1 MSLREWLI
9 AIGALIILGIVID
22 GVRRMHRSRK
32 EAQAISSGMGADDI
46 EDSPIDEGYNPEL
59 PNGGSRPVTAETL
72 QERGYVKTARKSL
85 FGNRPQKPTRP
96 VVSAKDQHA
105 EAQADDPHW
114 KPSEMDP
121 STVQEFDDPVEHMS
135 AVDDGYDDSDIHDD
149 WVGESRFADDAERQ
163 ASYTDPDQD
172 APPVLSDE
180 AAFEPEPEV
189 DEEPVAQEPI
199 VEEPVV
205 DESVADE
212 PVRSSNSAVE
222 QDTAKRGGEKTPQA
236 VDRDRPKAG
245 ANRPDAQEVIV
256 INVLARKEKAFD
268 GVALK
273 KLFEACGLEFG
284 DMEIYHRHESDDTRS
299 PVQFSVAN
307 AVEPGTFRAQDMVKM
322 KTPGISFF
330 MSMPG
335 PSDSLKAF
343 EFMLETAQCVVHN
356 LGGELKDERRSVMTP
371 QTIEH
376 CRQRIREFERK
387 RRSQRVG

>member
-32 EAQAISSGMGADDI
+32 EAQAISSGMGADNI
-46 EDSPIDEGYNPEL
+46 ESSPIDDEPGEGEYNPEL
-59 PNGGSRPVTAETL
+59 PNGGSRPVTADTL
-72 QERGYVKTARKSL
+72 QDRGYLKSAGKTR
-85 FGNRPQKPTRP
+85 FGLPPQKPTRP
-96 VVSAKDQHA
+96 IVSAKEKQAAKEA
-105 EAQADDPHW
+105 EEARWASSEADDLAAH
-114 KPSEMDP
+114 
-121 STVQEFDDPVEHMS
+121 EFDEPVEHMS
-135 AVDDGYDDSDIHDD
+135 AVDEGYDDHVIHDD
-149 WVGESRFADDAERQ
+149 WVGEARAADERSLDDVQVPEERYAE
-163 ASYTDPDQD
+163 PQD

-180 AAFEPEPEV
+180 AETQP
-189 DEEPVAQEPI
+189 
-199 VEEPVV
+199 EEPVV
-205 DESVADE
+205 EEPPVAEE
-212 PVRSSNSAVE
+212 PVTPRNSAVE
-222 QDTAKRGGEKTPQA
+222 QDTAKRGSERAPKA
-236 VDRDRPKAG
+236 VDSDRPKAG

-256 INVLARKEKAFD
+256 INVLARKEHAFD
-268 GVALK
+268 GMALK

-284 DMEIYHRHESDDTRS
+284 DMDIYHRHESDDTRT

-307 AVEPGTFRAQDMVKM
+307 AVEPGTFRAQDMADM

-330 MSMPG
+330 MSLPG